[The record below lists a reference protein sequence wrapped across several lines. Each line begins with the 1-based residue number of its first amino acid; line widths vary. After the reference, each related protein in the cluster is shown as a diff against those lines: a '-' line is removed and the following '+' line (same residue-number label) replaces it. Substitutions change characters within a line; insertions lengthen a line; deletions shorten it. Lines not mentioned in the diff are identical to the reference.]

1 MAVDDSNNTISAHI
15 NVINSDQLNELG
27 ITLPEEVL
35 PEEVLPEIPN
45 NEDNQETPEIPE
57 IEVNN

>member
-1 MAVDDSNNTISAHI
+1 MTVDDSNNTLSAHI

-35 PEEVLPEIPN
+35 PEIPDN
-45 NEDNQETPEIPE
+45 KDNQETPEIPE